1 MNDNLVAITTN
12 WIYYT
17 YCLIRATGKETEMI
31 VDYSVIGKRIQMI
44 RKQKRLSRLHL
55 ASKVGISSGHLGNI
69 ESGSKC
75 PSVEILIHIAFSLGV
90 SVDELLMDL
99 DLPRKENAEMARLLE
114 DISPGEKRLLEQL
127 IAAMKPVVRKLNL

>member
-1 MNDNLVAITTN
+1 
-12 WIYYT
+12 
-17 YCLIRATGKETEMI
+17 MI

-44 RKQKRLSRLHL
+44 RKQKRLSRLH
-55 ASKVGISSGHLGNI
+55 SGHLGNI